1 LKTVS
6 VSEIQTWRDCRQRWE
21 YAFIYEKD
29 NPKRGIPLASGT
41 AVHETIKAVLTGEIN
56 KGYMLAYGEHMLRQE
71 LSQRDDVEKQVTK
84 FLPGVHRALNWV
96 PEWVWE
102 MDGWV
107 VEVPHTTV
115 FRKDNLR
122 RVQGYY
128 RDGWKGKEGITLRYT
143 PDIYRV
149 HIEVVKTWD
158 EKEIEI
164 QYVDVYDFKTGKKD
178 ALEYYLTSPQLDY
191 YAVCLSKLYP
201 DAIIRKA
208 YVSLPTGA
216 TDKPLEIDLW
226 PLSIAQLE
234 EAEREL
240 VQGIEEVGIGAI
252 TSRRGTHCTWCD
264 FASVTI
270 TRFTGGDW
278 KAELMDNFVL
288 NEYVRKLR
296 EG

>member
-1 LKTVS
+1 MKTVS
-6 VSEIQTWRDCRQRWE
+6 VSEIQTWRDCKQRWE
-21 YAFIYEKD
+21 YAFVYEKD
-29 NPKRGIPLASGT
+29 NPTRGIPLASGT
-41 AVHETIKAVLTGEIN
+41 AVHETIKAILTGEIN
-56 KGYMLAYGEHMLRQE
+56 KGYILNYAEHMLRQE
-71 LSQRDDVEKQVTK
+71 LFQRDDVEKQVSK
-84 FLPGVHRALNWV
+84 YLPGVERALRWV

-102 MDGWV
+102 IDDWV

-115 FRKDNLR
+115 FSEDTAET
-122 RVQGYY
+122 QGMS
-128 RDGWKGKEGITLRYT
+128 LRYT

-149 HIEVVKTWD
+149 HTEEVETWD
-158 EKEIEI
+158 NKKIKT
-164 QYVDVYDFKTGKKD
+164 QFVDVYDFKTGKKD

-216 TDKPLEIDLW
+216 NIKPLDLDLW
-226 PLSIAQLE
+226 VLTDSQLE

-240 VQGIEEVGIGAI
+240 VEGIQDVGVGRI
-252 TSRRGTHCTWCD
+252 SPRRGTHCTWCD
-264 FASVTI
+264 FSNVTI

-278 KAELMDNFVL
+278 KQVLEEEYVL

-296 EG
+296 KAQVNV

>member
-1 LKTVS
+1 MKTVS

-21 YAFIYEKD
+21 YAFVYEKD
-29 NPKRGIPLASGT
+29 NPKRSLPLASGT
-41 AVHETIKAVLTGEIN
+41 AVHETIKAALTGEIN
-56 KGYMLAYGEHMLRQE
+56 KGYILNYGEHILRQE

-84 FLPGVHRALNWV
+84 FLPGVERALKWV
-96 PEWVWE
+96 PEWVW
-102 MDGWV
+102 DTDDWI
-107 VEVPHTTV
+107 VEKPHTTV
-115 FRKDNLR
+115 FREDSS
-122 RVQGYY
+122 YY
-128 RDGWKGKEGITLRYT
+128 LHDKAVFLQNDDGITLRYT

-149 HIEVVKTWD
+149 HIETVETWD
-158 EKEIEI
+158 KKEIEI

-201 DAIIRKA
+201 DAIMRKA

-216 TDKPLEIDLW
+216 TDKPIDMDLW
-226 PLSIAQLE
+226 SLTKEQLE

-240 VQGIEEVGIGAI
+240 IQGIEEVGVGAI

-264 FASVTI
+264 FANVTI

-278 KAELMDNFVL
+278 KQVLDEEYVL